1 MSSIKFESTKIINS
15 ILRTSG
21 GKVSKIYCATCGRPM
36 DVLYMGKKSI
46 ITRKRFHRRIIDGD
60 RTLVCYWCHISN
72 FKV

>member
-1 MSSIKFESTKIINS
+1 MSATKSESIKIVNS

-36 DVLYMGKKSI
+36 DVLYMGKKDI
-46 ITRKRFHRRIIDGD
+46 ITRRRFYRRIIDGE